1 MHKKFVKNPSEMNEV
16 TYKRIR
22 NKFNKTKK
30 SCKEKVLLWQTRKSI
45 TIWNLFD
52 QILTDGFLNNQ

>member
-1 MHKKFVKNPSEMNEV
+1 MHKNFVKNPSEMNEV

-30 SCKEKVLLWQTRKSI
+30 AGKKKYYCDRLEKALPFETY
-45 TIWNLFD
+45 
-52 QILTDGFLNNQ
+52 LTKF